1 MSYTIKSQTE
11 KKRQSIYTCIRYAT
25 KLIKLRTDIRKHRTQ
40 PNVIKPI
47 KPKYYNN
54 NSSHYFYG
62 DDDDDEEEEDLYDEK
77 HNSINIKYSSRH
89 ESQLAL
95 PSRDTYI
102 STTSIICEQN
112 FDNNQDE
119 EEEEDQEF
127 DYNESLDD
135 DDDSYFDSYMMED
148 EDEDSYSSALKK
160 LSGISFKS
168 NNKPNRAVLITLSSC
183 SLAAANA
190 ARQRRQKIRISR

>member
-1 MSYTIKSQTE
+1 MSYTIKSQSE

-40 PNVIKPI
+40 PNAIIPI
-47 KPKYYNN
+47 KPKHYDN

-62 DDDDDEEEEDLYDEK
+62 DDEEDLYDEK
-77 HNSINIKYSSRH
+77 HDSINIKYSSRR

-95 PSRDTYI
+95 PSRNTYI
-102 STTSIICEQN
+102 SATSIICEQN
-112 FDNNQDE
+112 LDNNQDE
-119 EEEEDQEF
+119 EEF
-127 DYNESLDD
+127 DDDESLND
-135 DDDSYFDSYMMED
+135 DDDSYFDSYMV
-148 EDEDSYSSALKK
+148 EDEDSYSCALKK

-168 NNKPNRAVLITLSSC
+168 NNKLNRAVLITLSPC

-190 ARQRRQKIRISR
+190 ARQRRQKFRISC